1 MRYNLNKIVFSCAKK
16 ETKRN
21 LTVIECLSK
30 VGGKSF
36 TVRNPL
42 MSMSG
47 AWASLWRRRS
57 VFCDEKSPGKRETSW
72 LRENRQWKGGVVI
85 RGWVTEGQHEV
96 GAGKWDNGPCSTE
109 LVNPTQTLLVKPSV
123 GLNSVE
129 YVTISAIQWENVPYG
144 FYPFIASQN

>member
-1 MRYNLNKIVFSCAKK
+1 MFQTLFLMDNSFEIALKLIFIVDSLCDIIKKKIVFSRAKK

-57 VFCDEKSPGKRETSW
+57 VFCDEKSPGKRETS
-72 LRENRQWKGGVVI
+72 
-85 RGWVTEGQHEV
+85 
-96 GAGKWDNGPCSTE
+96 
-109 LVNPTQTLLVKPSV
+109 
-123 GLNSVE
+123 
-129 YVTISAIQWENVPYG
+129 
-144 FYPFIASQN
+144 